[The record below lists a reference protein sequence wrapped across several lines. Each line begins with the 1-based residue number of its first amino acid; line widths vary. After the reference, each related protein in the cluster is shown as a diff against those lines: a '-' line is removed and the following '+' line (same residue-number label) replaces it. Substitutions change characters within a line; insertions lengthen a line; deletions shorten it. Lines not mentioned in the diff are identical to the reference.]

1 MPADAEDT
9 LLPFDLPSIGKK
21 KVTAAFDGGQVSSDG
36 GVLLLA
42 GADKRLGLIER
53 LAGPIPDHRDPALI
67 THTMA
72 DILRAR
78 VLAIACGYPDAN
90 DLDHLRR
97 DPAFKLACGRLPDS
111 GDDLASQPTMSRW
124 ENAPDLRSLVR
135 IAHAMVDLWC
145 DSYRKPPLA
154 ITLDLDDTADTVHGH
169 QQMSLFN
176 AFHDERCFMPLH
188 VYDADSGH
196 CVLTVLRPGKTPDG
210 AEVRAHIRRL
220 IRRIRRKWPKTAI
233 TIRGDSQY
241 GRREAMEWCEQQ
253 NDVHYVFG
261 LAGNVAL
268 DRLVAD
274 RVEAL
279 TMQWETSSAQT
290 VRGFAETR
298 YAANSWSAS
307 RRVVARTEVTY
318 KGVDTRYIVTNLK
331 NSGRRWLYDTFYC
344 ARGQAENLI
353 KLHKTQL
360 ASDRTSCRSPLAN
373 QMRLVLHTAAYWLMR
388 HLGTVVPP
396 AHKLAGSEFA
406 TLRARLLKVA
416 VRVRET
422 ATRIR
427 LAFAANCPDAAL
439 FRDLALRT
447 IPRTG

>member
-9 LLPFDLPSIGKK
+9 LLPFNLPSIGKK

-42 GADKRLGLIER
+42 GADKRLGLIDR
-53 LAGPIPDHRDPALI
+53 LAALIPDHRDPALV
-67 THTMA
+67 THAMA

-90 DLDHLRR
+90 DLDRLRH

-124 ENAPDLRSLVR
+124 ENAPDLRTLIR
-135 IAHAMVDLWC
+135 MAHAMVDLWC
-145 DSYRKPPLA
+145 DSYAKTSGALA
-154 ITLDLDDTADTVHGH
+154 HDIDDTADTVHGH
-169 QQMSLFN
+169 QQLALFN

-210 AEVRAHIRRL
+210 VEVRAQIRRL
-220 IRRIRRKWPKTAI
+220 VRRIRLKWPKTAI
-233 TIRGDSQY
+233 TIRGDSHY
-241 GRREAMEWCEQQ
+241 GRWEAMEWCEQ
-253 NDVHYVFG
+253 NDVGYVFG
-261 LAGNVAL
+261 LAPNTAL
-268 DRLVAD
+268 ARLVAD

-279 TMQWETSSAQT
+279 ALRWEASDADT
-290 VRGFAETR
+290 VRGFAEAR
-298 YAANSWSAS
+298 YAAQSWAAP
-307 RRVVARTEVTY
+307 RRVIARIEVTY
-318 KGVDTRYIVTNLK
+318 KGTDTRYIVTNLAR
-331 NSGRRWLYDTFYC
+331 SGRRWLYETFYC
-344 ARGQAENLI
+344 SRGQAENLI
-353 KLHKTQL
+353 KRHKAQL

-373 QMRLVLHTAAYWLMR
+373 QMRLMLHSAAYWLMR
-388 HLGTVVPP
+388 LLGGAVPP
-396 AHKLAGSEFA
+396 SHTLAGSEFS

-422 ATRIR
+422 ATRVR

-439 FRDLALRT
+439 FRALALHM
-447 IPRTG
+447 IPRPG